1 MKFVKK
7 YTKKNQLKGLL
18 LIDFWI
24 LSLFKA
30 EENYLD
36 LQNIMGNL
44 LQIMTYIKL
53 RPQDLN

>member
-24 LSLFKA
+24 LSLFKV